1 MTAGGGLT
9 IASRGK
15 CRWVGRAG
23 ILPARPHLPQWTRY
37 LALTVSFLGLQLVW
51 SCEMSRAA
59 PFLLSLGISKSM
71 MSVVFLA
78 GPLSGL
84 IVQPLVGVLSDGCKS
99 RLGRRRPFII
109 AGCVLTSLS
118 VMMLGWSK
126 EIASV
131 FATPGTDLHS
141 HLAIASAVISVY
153 IIDFSV
159 NVIQAMDRSLLVDV
173 VSPAQ
178 QPAANAW
185 AGRMFGFGAV
195 FGYWIGGIDL
205 VWWTRGLLGDEQL
218 KVLTFFTSFFL
229 CATHAIT
236 CSCVEE
242 RILISREDDEG
253 KEAGGPLR
261 ALGEIWTTI
270 KTLPRPIR
278 QVFNVQFT
286 GWIGWFPILFF
297 STTWIAETYVKTLP
311 GADRAT
317 DLGSATEAVREAATK
332 AGTHAM
338 LWHSVVSLISS
349 IIIPPLVRTDET
361 SNSSAPTRRRMPES
375 CVERDLPRWV
385 GVAKALLPKVPFDWL
400 SLPLLWA
407 ISNAIFAFL
416 LFGGTWTAHSVFSAS
431 CVIAAAGFCWAV
443 TNWAPFAI
451 LGELILSLDGDSG
464 SESAQLDEF
473 GQGSR
478 SPIRLRDNS
487 SRQRLDSLDGTDTS
501 TESATLTLDAEL
513 PSYSGVRSPE
523 TKRSQASSPVPNRST
538 PPAQLDLAPKS
549 PLPVDQSLGP
559 AFTARSRSDTVETLS
574 SFGSPRTARS
584 AYFDATSSV
593 EGDARSVTSGDG
605 TPDYAD
611 SNGSHTPRL
620 GTGEWSASAARGE
633 FFSPSTPPRP
643 ANRKRE
649 SIASSSS
656 DQSSIAFPPNHGVVG
671 IDLFDAAARGPSG
684 LGGPHGPGQWYGAD
698 PYAYHSGSTV
708 HLPAM
713 GLSPP
718 RFQHRSRSR
727 SSTPQGRDGSQS
739 PKKNGGAARRS
750 RSFER
755 LSSAEAGRYSYDRS
769 DKDASDQDDD
779 LVVHSARGLHPYEDS
794 YDTNGHSGLTPRIV
808 VAGEDGDSLRDWSA
822 DEGTNTHGGD
832 QTGVILGCHNVF
844 LVLPQ
849 FLVSGFSSI
858 IFALFAP
865 HHSVLGHAAPV
876 PAPASPSSSSSDAT
890 LAAIEA
896 FTADDLDRRH
906 LVLRGLAAFGKAFV
920 EPRNHAVP
928 RADPDD
934 SLPGASAGWDALGLI
949 FRLGGI
955 SAAVSAWVCY
965 RMWREHVQADRR
977 AKATARGYMIG

>member
-1 MTAGGGLT
+1 
-9 IASRGK
+9 
-15 CRWVGRAG
+15 
-23 ILPARPHLPQWTRY
+23 
-37 LALTVSFLGLQLVW
+37 
-51 SCEMSRAA
+51 
-59 PFLLSLGISKSM
+59 
-71 MSVVFLA
+71 
-78 GPLSGL
+78 
-84 IVQPLVGVLSDGCKS
+84 
-99 RLGRRRPFII
+99 
-109 AGCVLTSLS
+109 
-118 VMMLGWSK
+118 
-126 EIASV
+126 
-131 FATPGTDLHS
+131 
-141 HLAIASAVISVY
+141 
-153 IIDFSV
+153 
-159 NVIQAMDRSLLVDV
+159 
-173 VSPAQ
+173 
-178 QPAANAW
+178 
-185 AGRMFGFGAV
+185 
-195 FGYWIGGIDL
+195 
-205 VWWTRGLLGDEQL
+205 
-218 KVLTFFTSFFL
+218 
-229 CATHAIT
+229 
-236 CSCVEE
+236 
-242 RILISREDDEG
+242 
-253 KEAGGPLR
+253 
-261 ALGEIWTTI
+261 
-270 KTLPRPIR
+270 
-278 QVFNVQFT
+278 
-286 GWIGWFPILFF
+286 
-297 STTWIAETYVKTLP
+297 
-311 GADRAT
+311 
-317 DLGSATEAVREAATK
+317 
-332 AGTHAM
+332 M

-451 LGELILSLDGDSG
+451 VSFSSEVSSPGGCLRPWPWREDADFSLFVQLGELILSLDGDSG

-478 SPIRLRDNS
+478 SPIRLRENS
-487 SRQRLDSLDGTDTS
+487 PRQRLDSLDGTDTS
-501 TESATLTLDAEL
+501 TESANLTLDAEL

-538 PPAQLDLAPKS
+538 PPVQLDLAPKS

-779 LVVHSARGLHPYEDS
+779 LVVHSARGLHPYQDP
-794 YDTNGHSGLTPRIV
+794 YDTNAHSGLTPRIV

-832 QTGVILGCHNVF
+832 QTGVILGCVGLSCSRACTPADALVCSCHNIF

-876 PAPASPSSSSSDAT
+876 PTPASPSSSSSDAT

-920 EPRNHAVP
+920 EPRNHAVS
-928 RADPDD
+928 RADSDD
-934 SLPGASAGWDALGLI
+934 TLPGASAGWDALGLI
-949 FRLGGI
+949 FRFVHSRFSLEHTPLTIRLVQTRRHLGGRLGLGVLSNVARTRTGR
-955 SAAVSAWVCY
+955 SAGKSDRARVHDRLIQRAPVVALLRTSSAGHLVDDTGSE
-965 RMWREHVQADRR
+965 RQ
-977 AKATARGYMIG
+977 